1 MWKSFMNAPLS
12 LFAAVAADGNRYDRA
27 CGFVF
32 KSVPLPSPL
41 KRDIDDSRPNLRIS
55 FKSEASLRDTLVSRS
70 HSVRLPFQTSSALNG
85 NVI

>member
-1 MWKSFMNAPLS
+1 MLEEDMIGPTDSIP
-12 LFAAVAADGNRYDRA
+12 
-27 CGFVF
+27 
-32 KSVPLPSPL
+32 SVYPLPSPL

-70 HSVRLPFQTSSALNG
+70 QSVRLPFQTSSALNG